1 MAYNRAIQLKMRI
14 MACQAHSRAMAV
26 WGPIY
31 MNESVGISGFAVYV
45 PPYRVD
51 LKSWCEWTDS
61 PWDKT
66 QAVVGRSFRMRG
78 PAQSVYTIAATAAL
92 RLIEAYDIDPQKVG
106 FLGFGTESSTDNSAG
121 AVIIKGMID
130 DALRAKGRPP
140 LSRNCE
146 VPEVKHAC
154 LGGVYA
160 LKNGLRYLAL
170 EPDDRCAIVVSAD
183 IAEYARGSSG
193 EPTQGAGGVAML
205 LEKNPSILEIDL
217 QSIGSASSYRAV
229 DFRKPVLRN
238 IIRGAL
244 NCHFQDLPVFN
255 GKYST
260 TCYLDETLHA
270 LDDMLGRMNK
280 EAAEY
285 YQELAAT
292 FMHRPYHRMP
302 ETSFAMCYLFALGR
316 DPKGRKVLEKQC
328 AAVGMDV
335 DELLEEMQS
344 TPDVLDLVRNGTID
358 EDVYPLSVQLLREFR
373 KSPEFTALV
382 ASKMSLG
389 SDIMKEIGNVY
400 CAALPAWMAAGIEEA
415 GMKGVK
421 LAGGQVL
428 AVGYGSGDAAEAIPM
443 RVVEGWEEAAAKI
456 GFTQALEGAQNLSRE
471 QYEALHDSGTA
482 EGLDDPDQG
491 FVIDAIGTNTNPKL
505 SDEGIEYYR
514 YLM

>member
-1 MAYNRAIQLKMRI
+1 MY
-14 MACQAHSRAMAV
+14 
-26 WGPIY
+26 
-31 MNESVGISGFAVYV
+31 ESVGISGFAVYV

-51 LKSWCEWTDS
+51 LKSWCDWTDS
-61 PWDKT
+61 PWEKT
-66 QAVVGRSFRMRG
+66 EAVVGRSFRMRG
-78 PAQSVYTIAATAAL
+78 PAQSVYTIAATAVL
-92 RLIEAYDIDPQKVG
+92 RLIERYEIDPQTVG

-130 DALRAKGRPP
+130 DALQAKGLAP

-170 EPDDRCAIVVSAD
+170 ESDDKRAIVVSAD

-205 LEKNPSILEIDL
+205 LERKPTLLDIDL
-217 QSIGSASSYRAV
+217 KSIGSASSYRAV

-238 IIRGAL
+238 IIRGTL

-270 LDDMLGRMNK
+270 LDDMLERMNK
-280 EAAEY
+280 QPAEY
-285 YQELAAT
+285 YREIAAL

-302 ETSFAMCYLFALGR
+302 ETSFAMSYLFALGR
-316 DPKGRKVLEKQC
+316 DDTGRETLRELC
-328 AAVGMDV
+328 SHVGMSV
-335 DELLEEMQS
+335 DDLLTEMNS

-358 EDVYPLSVQLLREFR
+358 EDVYPLCVSLLREFR
-373 KSPEFTALV
+373 KSPEFAALV
-382 ASKMSLG
+382 AAKMSLG

-400 CAALPAWMAAGIEEA
+400 CAALPAWMAAGMEEA
-415 GMKGVK
+415 ATRGID
-421 LAGGQVL
+421 LAGGKVL
-428 AVGYGSGDAAEAIPM
+428 AVGYGSGDAAEAMPM
-443 RVVEGWEEAAAKI
+443 TVVEGWEQAALKI
-456 GFTQALEGAQNLSRE
+456 GFEDALAGAQNLTRQ

-482 EGLDDPDQG
+482 EGLDEPDDG
-491 FVIDAIGTNTNPKL
+491 FVIDEIGTNTNPML

-514 YLM
+514 YLS

>member
-1 MAYNRAIQLKMRI
+1 
-14 MACQAHSRAMAV
+14 
-26 WGPIY
+26 
-31 MNESVGISGFAVYV
+31 MNETVGISGFSVYV

-51 LKSWCEWTDS
+51 LKSWCEWTGS

-66 QAVVGRSFRMRG
+66 EAVVGRSFRMRG
-78 PAQSVYTIAATAAL
+78 PAQSVYTIAATAVL
-92 RLIEAYDIDPQKVG
+92 RLIERYAIDPRRVG

-121 AVIIKGMID
+121 AVIIKGMVD
-130 DALRAKGRPP
+130 DALKAKGLPA

-154 LGGVYA
+154 LGGIYA
-160 LKNGLRYLAL
+160 LKNGLRFLAL
-170 EPDDRCAIVVSAD
+170 DENDRCAIVVSAD

-205 LEKNPSILEIDL
+205 LEKNPRMLEINL
-217 QSIGSASSYRAV
+217 RHIGSASSYRAV

-270 LDDMLGRMNK
+270 LNDMLERMHR
-280 EAAEY
+280 EPAEY
-285 YQELAAT
+285 YRELSAT

-302 ETSFAMCYLFALGR
+302 ETSFAMSYLFALARDGSGGR
-316 DPKGRKVLEKQC
+316 RILEQQC
-328 AAVGMDV
+328 AAIGMNV
-335 DELLEEMQS
+335 DDLLREMRS

-358 EDVYPLSVQLLREFR
+358 EDVYPLCVELLREFR
-373 KSPEFTALV
+373 KSPEFAALV

-389 SDIMKEIGNVY
+389 SEIMKEIGNVY
-400 CAALPAWMAAGIEEA
+400 CAALPAWMAAGMEEA
-415 GMKGVK
+415 ALRGVD
-421 LAGGQVL
+421 LAGGKVL

-443 RVVEGWEEAAAKI
+443 RVVAGWEREAVKI
-456 GFTQALEGAQNLSRE
+456 GFEEALRAPQNLTRE
-471 QYEALHDSGTA
+471 QYETLHDSGTA
-482 EGLDDPDQG
+482 PGLNDPADG
-491 FVIDAIGTNTNPKL
+491 FVIEAIGTNTNPSL

-514 YLM
+514 YIA

>member
-1 MAYNRAIQLKMRI
+1 MK
-14 MACQAHSRAMAV
+14 
-26 WGPIY
+26 
-31 MNESVGISGFAVYV
+31 ETVGISGFSVYV

-51 LKSWCEWTDS
+51 LKSWCDWTGS

-66 QAVVGRSFRMRG
+66 EAVVGRSFRMRG
-78 PAQSVYTIAATAAL
+78 PAQSVYTIAATAVL
-92 RLIEAYDIDPQKVG
+92 RLIEQYSIDPRRVG
-106 FLGFGTESSTDNSAG
+106 FLGLGTESSTDNSAG
-121 AVIIKGMID
+121 AVIIKGMVD
-130 DALRAKGRPP
+130 DALKAQGLPP

-154 LGGVYA
+154 LGGIYA

-170 EPDDRCAIVVSAD
+170 EADDRCAIVVSAD

-205 LEKNPSILEIDL
+205 LEKRPKMLEVEL
-217 QSIGSASSYRAV
+217 SHIGSASSYRAV

-270 LDDMLGRMNK
+270 LNDMLERMQR
-280 EAAEY
+280 EPAEY
-285 YQELAAT
+285 YRELSAT

-316 DPKGRKVLEKQC
+316 DGSGGRRILEQQC
-328 AAVGMDV
+328 AAIGMDV
-335 DELLEEMQS
+335 DALLAEMQS
-344 TPDVLDLVRNGTID
+344 TPEVLDLVRNGTID
-358 EDVYPLSVQLLREFR
+358 EDVYPLCVELLREFR
-373 KSPEFTALV
+373 KSPEFTSLV

-389 SDIMKEIGNVY
+389 SEIMKEIGNVY
-400 CAALPAWMAAGIEEA
+400 CAALPAWMAAGMEEA
-415 GMKGVK
+415 ARRRID
-421 LAGGQVL
+421 LTGGKVL

-443 RVVEGWEEAAAKI
+443 RVVEGWERAAAKI
-456 GFTQALEGAQNLSRE
+456 GFEDALGESQNLTRE
-471 QYEALHDSGTA
+471 QYESLHDSGTA
-482 EGLDDPDQG
+482 SGLHDPTDG
-491 FVIDAIGTNTNPKL
+491 FVIEAIGTNTNPAL
-505 SDEGIEYYR
+505 SDEGIEFYR
-514 YLM
+514 YLS

>member
-1 MAYNRAIQLKMRI
+1 
-14 MACQAHSRAMAV
+14 
-26 WGPIY
+26 

-51 LKSWCEWTDS
+51 LKSWCDWTDS

-66 QAVVGRSFRMRG
+66 EAVVGRSFRMRG
-78 PAQSVYTIAATAAL
+78 PAQSVYTIAASAVL
-92 RLIEAYDIDPQKVG
+92 RLIESYDIDPRKVG

-130 DALRAKGRPP
+130 DALRAKGLPP
-140 LSRNCE
+140 LTRNCE
-146 VPEVKHAC
+146 VPEHKHAC
-154 LGGVYA
+154 LGGIYA

-170 EPDDRCAIVVSAD
+170 EADDRCAIVVSAD

-205 LEKNPSILEIDL
+205 LEKNPKMLDVELSH
-217 QSIGSASSYRAV
+217 IGSASSYRAV

-270 LDDMLGRMNK
+270 LDDMLDRMDRQP
-280 EAAEY
+280 AEY
-285 YQELAAT
+285 YRELAAT

-302 ETSFAMCYLFALGR
+302 ETAFAMSYMFALGR
-316 DPKGRKVLEKQC
+316 DGSEGRRILETQC

-335 DELLEEMQS
+335 DELLTEMQS

-358 EDVYPLSVQLLREFR
+358 EDVYPLCVKLLREFR
-373 KSPEFTALV
+373 KSPDFAALV

-389 SDIMKEIGNVY
+389 ADIMKEIGNVY
-400 CAALPAWMAAGIEEA
+400 CAALPAWMAAGLEEA
-415 GMKGVK
+415 EARGIDLTDGK
-421 LAGGQVL
+421 VL

-443 RVVEGWEEAAAKI
+443 RVVAGWEDYAARI
-456 GFTQALEGAQNLSRE
+456 GFADALGEPQNLTQS

-482 EGLDDPDQG
+482 DGLLDPEEG
-491 FVIDAIGTNTNPKL
+491 FVIEAIGTNTNPQL

-514 YLM
+514 YLS